1 MNQARAAFLR
11 NEAIRRCLFKHEPDS
26 LAALQ
31 AGKRPAASLGAV
43 STTRYVSHCLTEND
57 ELFEEI

>member
-1 MNQARAAFLR
+1 MDLHTRAGV
-11 NEAIRRCLFKHEPDS
+11 P

-31 AGKRPAASLGAV
+31 AGKRPAAPLGAV
-43 STTRYVSHCLTEND
+43 STTRYVSHYLPENA